1 MTEYTEEIIINKL
14 ARYMHEEYENAAKHF
29 GWNTQ
34 EKYEG
39 VVDDLPEANMR
50 LMIHIAYKTIGWIIK
65 NKEEFKWLHT

>member
-34 EKYEG
+34 ESTK
-39 VVDDLPEANMR
+39 VAFDDLPEANKR
-50 LMIHIAYKTIGWIIK
+50 LMVHIAYKTIGWIMG
-65 NKEEFKWLHT
+65 NMSEGVE